1 MDVSRQ
7 EMLQI
12 PQMIWPMSSAMR
24 TFATQHI
31 ACSRGNF
38 GNPNCCVVNSSI
50 SVAYFTICCWLN
62 PNFRWD
68 KSFNPILRW
77 SKKLVR
83 QNYNVLGK
91 LWFHMSI
98 HQEIEWI
105 LWICLM
111 GVPIPLVHHFPIRS
125 LAISIG
131 YIMNRPRIIT
141 RPEAFL
147 RPTGPAKKIRLVRWW
162 FFEVWA
168 NCFAAGYVDWITTGP
183 QLPTQLDWII
193 PCGFYCQLACAKIY
207 CHPFDVLTEC

>member
-1 MDVSRQ
+1 M
-7 EMLQI
+7 
-12 PQMIWPMSSAMR
+12 
-24 TFATQHI
+24 
-31 ACSRGNF
+31 
-38 GNPNCCVVNSSI
+38 VNSSI

-131 YIMNRPRIIT
+131 YIHEQTQDHHKARGFFKAHRTSQKNPAGPVVILWGLSQLFCCWLCWLNYHRTTIANTT
-141 RPEAFL
+141 RLNYPL
-147 RPTGPAKKIRLVRWW
+147 WVLLPTGMRKNLLPSIRRSYRVL
-162 FFEVWA
+162 EV
-168 NCFAAGYVDWITTGP
+168 NTPNPGQTLTPQPGQHLTTG
-183 QLPTQLDWII
+183 
-193 PCGFYCQLACAKIY
+193 
-207 CHPFDVLTEC
+207 